1 MRLKE
6 LKELLLKSGGK
17 TVVQKVLDIAMDDA
31 HPGQMTALKMC
42 MDRTLPTSLFDKEKG
57 ARSAVNITITG
68 IGGPTI
74 IDPSNITDVTDNNQ
88 GDVTDV

>member
-17 TVVQKVLDIAMDDA
+17 SVVQKVLDIAMDDA

-42 MDRTLPTSLFDKEKG
+42 MDRTLPTSLFEKEKG
-57 ARSAVNITITG
+57 ARSAVTINITG
-68 IGGPTI
+68 LGEPPTI
-74 IDPSNITDVTDNNQ
+74 IEAKDITDV
-88 GDVTDV
+88 